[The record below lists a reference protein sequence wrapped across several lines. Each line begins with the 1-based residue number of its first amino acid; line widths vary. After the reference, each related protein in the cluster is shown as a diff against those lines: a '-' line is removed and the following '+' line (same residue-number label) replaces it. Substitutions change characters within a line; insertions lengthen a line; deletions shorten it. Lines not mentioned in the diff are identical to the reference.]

1 MSEQWQ
7 PIPEFVGYEASSL
20 GRIHS
25 VQRKVSQCG
34 YMRTM
39 KGRIIKIRKDSQ
51 GRYILVTIS
60 KDNKP
65 YTRLVHRLVWTA
77 FHGAIPVGME
87 INHINGHTDDNTI
100 ENLEVVTRS
109 QNERHKY
116 THLGYKGAGA
126 GKFGKMNGLSKAVEQ
141 IDPST
146 GAVVA
151 RFDSIRI
158 AEKETGALTSC
169 IILCCQ
175 GKQNKSKGYR
185 WRYAKSEDTGK

>member
-7 PIPEFVGYEASSL
+7 PIPDFIDYEASSL
-20 GRIHS
+20 GRIRS
-25 VQRKVSQCG
+25 IQRKIHQCG
-34 YMRTM
+34 YERTM
-39 KGRIIKIRKDSQ
+39 KGCIIRMRKDSQ

-60 KDNKP
+60 KDKKP

-116 THLGYKGAGA
+116 THLGYKGSAT
-126 GKFGKMNGLSKAVEQ
+126 GKFGALNCSSKAVEQ
-141 IDPST
+141 IDPNT
-146 GAVVA
+146 GKVVA

-158 AEKETGALTSC
+158 AERETGAKNSC
-169 IILCCQ
+169 ITLCCQ
-175 GKQNKSKGYR
+175 GKQSKSKGYY
-185 WRYAKSEDTGK
+185 WRYAKSENKSK